1 MEPLRIGSVNLP
13 NRLFLA
19 PMAGVTDQP
28 FRGLCRALGAGLAV
42 SEMVSANPALRG
54 TRKSRE
60 RRDHRGET
68 GPIAVQIAGA
78 DPQQMAAA
86 ARDNVERG
94 AELIDINLGCPARK
108 VCKVAAGS
116 ALLRDEVLVG
126 RILEA
131 VVRAVDVPVTLKT
144 RTGWSPQTRN
154 LPRIAAIAE
163 ASGIRLI
170 SVHGRTRACGY
181 RGEAEFESLA
191 GIRAQCSLPLV
202 ANGDIDSPAK
212 ALQVLNA
219 TGADAIMIGR
229 AALGRPWI
237 FGAMAAAFR
246 ALAGSDAHRPNEKPG
261 ASPGERTCDGP
272 GDRPGERP
280 SEKPGDR
287 PGERL
292 GGTPSAPTRAVPST
306 PSPAWIEAIL
316 MEHLDRLYRFYGEPR
331 GVLIARKHIGWY
343 LRALGSEMGS
353 GNGVGTDW
361 SAGFGVKVEHLRS
374 RLMATGA
381 AAEQQTLLREYFQHH
396 ADAATERARSASS
409 RTSGEEPLHE

>member
-1 MEPLRIGSVNLP
+1 MVGDGVSAKPALDKTAAQAAKLLAPLQIGSVKIP

-28 FRGLCRALGAGLAV
+28 FRTLCRALGAGLAV

-60 RRDHRGET
+60 RTDHHGEP

-78 DPQQMAAA
+78 DPRQMAEA
-86 ARDNVERG
+86 ARVNVDCG

-108 VCKVAAGS
+108 LCKVAAGS

-144 RTGWSPQTRN
+144 RTGWSPHTRN

-163 ASGIRLI
+163 ASGIRLL

-191 GIRAQCSLPLV
+191 GIRAQCALPLV

-237 FGAMAAAFR
+237 FGAMAAALR
-246 ALAGSDAHRPNEKPG
+246 AIAGPEHRPSSRPN
-261 ASPGERTCDGP
+261 
-272 GDRPGERP
+272 DRP
-280 SEKPGDR
+280 SD
-287 PGERL
+287 
-292 GGTPSAPTRAVPST
+292 TPSAPTRAVPSA
-306 PSPAWIEAIL
+306 PSPAWIGAIL

-343 LRALGSEMGS
+343 LRALDSEAGS
-353 GNGVGTDW
+353 GNGSQNDTGAKHW
-361 SAGFGVKVEHLRS
+361 RS
-374 RLMATGA
+374 RLMAATA
-381 AAEQQTLLREYFQHH
+381 AAEQQALLREYFQQD
-396 ADAATERARSASS
+396 ADAATERPCAASS
-409 RTSGEEPLHE
+409 RTGGSH

>member
-1 MEPLRIGSVNLP
+1 MITRPTPDPTAAQAAKLLEPLRIGSVNLP

-60 RRDHRGET
+60 RSDHQGEP
-68 GPIAVQIAGA
+68 GPIAVQIVGA
-78 DPQQMAAA
+78 DPQQMAEA
-86 ARDNVERG
+86 ARANVERG

-131 VVRAVDVPVTLKT
+131 VVRAVEVPVTLKT

-163 ASGIRLI
+163 ASGIRLL

-202 ANGDIDSPAK
+202 ANGDIDGPAK

-237 FGAMAAAFR
+237 FGAMAATFR
-246 ALAGSDAHRPNEKPG
+246 ALAGSDAHRPNEKPS
-261 ASPGERTCDGP
+261 ASPGARTRDG
-272 GDRPGERP
+272 
-280 SEKPGDR
+280 

-292 GGTPSAPTRAVPST
+292 GGTPSAPTRALPST

-316 MEHLDRLYRFYGEPR
+316 SEHLDRLYRFYGEPR

-343 LRALGSEMGS
+343 LRALGSETGS
-353 GNGVGTDW
+353 GNGAGTGLDA
-361 SAGFGVKVEHLRS
+361 SFGAGAGAGFGAGVEVERS
-374 RLMATGA
+374 RLMAATA
-381 AAEQQTLLREYFQHH
+381 AAEQQTLLREYFQHQ
-396 ADAATERARSASS
+396 ADAAPERACAASS
-409 RTSGEEPLHE
+409 